1 MRAELGLGVPGSAE
15 PQLGVGRGE
24 TPTCVARCGG
34 QLRGRLRWGA
44 RTNWEVE
51 RHLVEFERGGR
62 TRAEYGA
69 GLLALVAERL
79 TAELGSGLDQR
90 NQRNM
95 NEIYPFFPIWNALRP
110 KLNCKIPD
118 THFYRRW
125 AGKRGKAEML
135 K

>member
-1 MRAELGLGVPGSAE
+1 MGVRD
-15 PQLGVGRGE
+15 GV
-24 TPTCVARCGG
+24 
-34 QLRGRLRWGA
+34 
-44 RTNWEVE
+44 RTNWEVG

-95 NEIYPFFPIWNALRP
+95 NAFYPFFPIWNALGP
-110 KLNCKIPD
+110 KSN
-118 THFYRRW
+118 W
-125 AGKRGKAEML
+125 N
-135 K
+135 